1 MQEINSAT
9 DKKTIFGK
17 AFSDY
22 KDKVFSTCMG
32 FVHNTEDAEDLVQEI
47 FIEVYNSLDKFRYE
61 SKIST
66 WIYRIAVNKSLNY
79 IRKQKRKNIIQTIEL
94 LFDFRKAEYTENSTV
109 SHDQSHNK
117 SENRELKLV
126 LKKALNTLTENQKTA
141 FVLCKYDE
149 LSYQEVAEIMNISV
163 SSVES
168 LIHRAKLNLQKK
180 LLNYYKGNY

>member
-1 MQEINSAT
+1 MQEINTAT
-9 DKKTIFGK
+9 DKKTIFEK
-17 AFSDY
+17 AFYDF

-47 FIEVYNSLDKFRYE
+47 FIEVYNSLEKFRYE

-66 WIYRIAVNKSLNY
+66 WIYRITVNKSLNY

-94 LFDFRKAEYTENSTV
+94 LFDFRKVEFKESQISSLEQSQSKIEN
-109 SHDQSHNK
+109 K
-117 SENRELKLV
+117 ELSLV
-126 LKKALNTLTENQKTA
+126 LKNALNTLTGNQKTA

-149 LSYQEVAEIMNISV
+149 LSYQEIAEVMNIST

-168 LIHRAKLNLQKK
+168 LIHRAKINLQKK
-180 LLNYYKGNY
+180 LLNYYKGKY